1 MKRKNKYVSKPWFF
15 IVAVVV
21 ILFTVASFFGLDDY
35 YGDMRSLYVK
45 GAGDIRWGIDISGG
59 VEAIF
64 APDLDSNNDGK
75 DDIDPGSIS
84 DSDMDSAKQVIETRM
99 LYNNITDY
107 EVYTDYDNKQIIVR
121 FPWQSDDES
130 YDPTA
135 AIDELGE
142 TAMLTFYKGS
152 DNTGEVVL
160 QGAAD
165 IKGASYGGYDT
176 ENGSYVVSLELTGQG
191 STKFAA
197 ATKAQIGKS
206 IAIYMDDNLLSAP
219 TVNTQ
224 ITDGK
229 AIITG
234 MATAEEATDLAQKIN
249 AGALP
254 FALSVDDSKLQVI
267 SPILGSEALN
277 VMLIAGII
285 AFIVICLMMV
295 LRYRLPGSI
304 ACIALA
310 GQAGLM
316 IAAISGFFPGT
327 DSFTMT
333 LPGIA
338 GIILAIGFGVDAN
351 VITAE
356 RIKEEFKKGKTIDG
370 AISQGYSNA
379 FSSILDGNI
388 TNVIVAL
395 VLLAAFGTPD
405 SALGQLFGFLFPF
418 LSSSVTGNIYSFGYT
433 LIVGVIANFIMGIF
447 ASRIML
453 MGISRFKFL
462 RKPWLYCAPKAEEKK
477 DAEKPKFWE
486 KFDFAANLKKYSI
499 VIVAIMLVGVILT
512 AVFGI
517 GFDIN
522 FAGGSRF
529 TYSYTGD
536 VDKDTVKQVISDK
549 LGIEPTISESTD
561 YSSDETKLVIS
572 FSGDVTEKVD
582 KAKLEAILKEANKTT
597 ESQVTD
603 SSTTSS
609 ATSSTESSKVES
621 TTSSNEATSSEV
633 TSSNT
638 SSEAT
643 SSTTESTTSEATSSV
658 TESAIGSTVTSTTS
672 STTESTASTTT
683 SSTTSAVTSSK
694 EEVVTESMVGI
705 QSAMTYILQT
715 NFKDNNFKSLDG
727 NTVNPTLAGAFL
739 VKSLFALV
747 LAGVLIIVYIGIRFR
762 KIGGISAGVCAFAA
776 LLHDVII
783 AFFACVICGLD
794 IDTNFFAVALT
805 LFGYSLNAT
814 IVIFDRVRENRKF
827 YPSLPVREQVNK
839 SIRETLARS
848 IVTSLT
854 TFAAII
860 SIVIVAEFFG
870 VTALRTFAIPMAVG
884 VVAGCVSSVF
894 LAGPLWVKW
903 MEYKASKE
911 TAKKA
916 K

>member
-64 APDLDSNNDGK
+64 APDLDSDNDGK
-75 DDIDPGSIS
+75 DDINPDTIS

-130 YDPTA
+130 YDPMVA
-135 AIDELGE
+135 VDELGE

-152 DNTGEVVL
+152 DNTGEKVL
-160 QGAAD
+160 QGATD
-165 IKGASYGGYDT
+165 IKGASYGGYQSDET
-176 ENGSYVVSLELTGQG
+176 GKGSYVVSLELTDTGA
-191 STKFAA
+191 SKFAA
-197 ATKAQIGKS
+197 ATAAQKGKQ
-206 IAIYMDDNLLSAP
+206 IAIYMDETLLSAP
-219 TVNTQ
+219 TVHTE

-234 MATAEEATDLAQKIN
+234 MATAEEASELAQKIN

-285 AFIVICLMMV
+285 AFAIICLMMI
-295 LRYRLPGSI
+295 LRYRLPGTI
-304 ACIALA
+304 ACVALA

-338 GIILAIGFGVDAN
+338 GIILAIGFGIDAN
-351 VITAE
+351 VIVVE

-370 AISQGYSNA
+370 AIQQGYSNA

-405 SALGQLFGFLFPF
+405 SILGQIFGFLFPF

-433 LIVGVIANFIMGIF
+433 LIVGVIANFVMGIF
-447 ASRIML
+447 ASRLML
-453 MGISRFKFL
+453 MGVSRFKFL
-462 RKPWLYCAPKAEEKK
+462 RKPSLYCAPKAKAEGVE
-477 DAEKPKFWE
+477 EKPKFWE
-486 KFDFAANLKKYSI
+486 KFDFAANLKKYAI
-499 VIVAIMLVGVILT
+499 VVVAVMLVGVILT

-536 VDKDTVKQVISDK
+536 VDKETVKQVITDK
-549 LGIEPTISESTD
+549 LGVEPTISESTD
-561 YSSDETKLVIS
+561 YSSDATKLVIS
-572 FSGDVTEKVD
+572 FSGDITEKID
-582 KAKLEAILKEANKTT
+582 DAKLEAILKEANKTT
-597 ESQVTD
+597 A
-603 SSTTSS
+603 STTSS
-609 ATSSTESSKVES
+609 DASNTTSATESSKVES
-621 TTSSNEATSSEV
+621 TTSSEVASSDTSSVTSSEV
-633 TSSNT
+633 
-638 SSEAT
+638 
-643 SSTTESTTSEATSSV
+643 
-658 TESAIGSTVTSTTS
+658 TS
-672 STTESTASTTT
+672 STTESTASSTTSSTASTTT
-683 SSTTSAVTSSK
+683 SSTASATTSS
-694 EEVVTESMVGI
+694 EEETANESMVGI
-705 QSAMTYILQT
+705 QTAMTYILQT

-747 LAGVLIIVYIGIRFR
+747 LAGALIVLYIGIRFR
-762 KIGGISAGVCAFAA
+762 KIGGISAAVCAFAA
-776 LLHDVII
+776 LFHDVII
-783 AFFACVICGLD
+783 AFFACVIFGLE

-839 SIRETLARS
+839 SIRETMARS
-848 IVTSLT
+848 IFTSLT

-884 VVAGCVSSVF
+884 VIAGCVSSVF

-903 MEYKASKE
+903 SEYKASKE
-911 TAKKA
+911 PAKKA
-916 K
+916 KK

>member
-64 APDLDSNNDGK
+64 APDLDSDNDGK
-75 DDIDPGSIS
+75 DDIDPDTIS
-84 DSDMDSAKQVIETRM
+84 NSDMDSAKQVIETRM

-130 YDPTA
+130 YDPMA
-135 AIDELGE
+135 AVDELGE

-152 DNTGEVVL
+152 DNTGEKVL

-165 IKGASYGGYDT
+165 IKGASYGGYQSD
-176 ENGSYVVSLELTGQG
+176 ESGKGSYVVSLELTSQG
-191 STKFAA
+191 ATKFAA

-206 IAIYMDDNLLSAP
+206 IAIYMDDTLLSAP
-219 TVNTQ
+219 TVNTE

-234 MATAEEATDLAQKIN
+234 MATAEEATELAQKIN

-254 FALSVDDSKLQVI
+254 FALSVDNSKLQVI

-285 AFIVICLMMV
+285 AFIIICLMMII
-295 LRYRLPGSI
+295 RYRLPGTI
-304 ACIALA
+304 ACVALA

-338 GIILAIGFGVDAN
+338 GIILAIGFGIDAN
-351 VITAE
+351 VIVAE

-370 AISQGYSNA
+370 AIQQGYSNA

-405 SALGQLFGFLFPF
+405 SILGQVFGFLFPF

-447 ASRIML
+447 ASRLML

-462 RKPWLYCAPKAEEKK
+462 RKPSLYCAPKAKAEGVE
-477 DAEKPKFWE
+477 EKPKFWE

-512 AVFGI
+512 AIFGI

-536 VDKDTVKQVISDK
+536 VDKETVKQVITDK

-561 YSSDETKLVIS
+561 YSSDATKLVIS
-572 FSGDVTEKVD
+572 FSGDVTEKID
-582 KAKLEAILKEANKTT
+582 DAKLEAILKEANASEHSDHDHDHDT
-597 ESQVTD
+597 
-603 SSTTSS
+603 
-609 ATSSTESSKVES
+609 ES
-621 TTSSNEATSSEV
+621 TTSNTTSSEVASSDTSSVTSSEV
-633 TSSNT
+633 TSS
-638 SSEAT
+638 
-643 SSTTESTTSEATSSV
+643 TTESTDS
-658 TESAIGSTVTSTTS
+658 STTS
-672 STTESTASTTT
+672 STASTTT
-683 SSTTSAVTSSK
+683 SSTASATTSS
-694 EEVVTESMVGI
+694 EEETANESMVGI
-705 QSAMTYILQT
+705 QTAMTYILQT

-747 LAGVLIIVYIGIRFR
+747 LAGALIVLYIGIRFR
-762 KIGGISAGVCAFAA
+762 KIGGISAGICAFAA
-776 LLHDVII
+776 LFHDVII
-783 AFFACVICGLD
+783 AFFACVIFGLE

-827 YPSLPVREQVNK
+827 YPTLSVREQVNK
-839 SIRETLARS
+839 SIRETIARS
-848 IVTSLT
+848 IFTSLT

-884 VVAGCVSSVF
+884 VIAGCVSSVF

-903 MEYKASKE
+903 SEHKASKE
-911 TAKKA
+911 PAKKA
-916 K
+916 KK

>member
-64 APDLDSNNDGK
+64 APDLDSDNDGK
-75 DDIDPGSIS
+75 DDINPNTIS
-84 DSDMDSAKQVIETRM
+84 DGDMDSAKQVIETRM

-130 YDPTA
+130 YDPIA
-135 AIDELGE
+135 AVDELGE

-152 DNTGEVVL
+152 DNTGEKVL

-165 IKGASYGGYDT
+165 IKGASYGGYQTD
-176 ENGSYVVSLELTGQG
+176 ESGKGSYVVSLELTSQG
-191 STKFAA
+191 ATKFAA

-206 IAIYMDDNLLSAP
+206 IAIYMDDTLLSAP
-219 TVNTQ
+219 TVDTE

-234 MATAEEATDLAQKIN
+234 MATAEEATELAQKIN

-254 FALSVDDSKLQVI
+254 FALSVDNSKLQVI

-285 AFIVICLMMV
+285 AFAIICLMMII
-295 LRYRLPGSI
+295 RYRLPGTI
-304 ACIALA
+304 ACVALA

-338 GIILAIGFGVDAN
+338 GIILAIGFGIDAN
-351 VITAE
+351 VIVVE

-370 AISQGYSNA
+370 AIQQGYSNA

-405 SALGQLFGFLFPF
+405 SILGQIFGFLFPF

-447 ASRIML
+447 ASRLML
-453 MGISRFKFL
+453 MGISRFKIF
-462 RKPWLYCAPKAEEKK
+462 RKPSLYCAPKSKAEGVE
-477 DAEKPKFWE
+477 EKPKFWE
-486 KFDFAANLKKYSI
+486 KVDFAANLKKYSI

-512 AVFGI
+512 AIFGI

-536 VDKDTVKQVISDK
+536 VDKETVKQVITDK

-561 YSSDETKLVIS
+561 YSSDATKLVIS
-572 FSGDVTEKVD
+572 FSGDITEKID
-582 KAKLEAILKEANKTT
+582 DAKLEAILKEANASEHSDHDHDHDT
-597 ESQVTD
+597 
-603 SSTTSS
+603 
-609 ATSSTESSKVES
+609 ES
-621 TTSSNEATSSEV
+621 TTSNTTSSEVASSDTSSVTSSEV
-633 TSSNT
+633 TSS
-638 SSEAT
+638 
-643 SSTTESTTSEATSSV
+643 TTESTDS
-658 TESAIGSTVTSTTS
+658 STTS
-672 STTESTASTTT
+672 STASTTT
-683 SSTTSAVTSSK
+683 SSTASATTSS
-694 EEVVTESMVGI
+694 EEETANESMVGI
-705 QSAMTYILQT
+705 QTAMTYILQT
-715 NFKDNNFKSLDG
+715 NFKDNDFKSLDG

-739 VKSLFALV
+739 VKSVFALIIAGALIV
-747 LAGVLIIVYIGIRFR
+747 LYIGIRFR

-776 LLHDVII
+776 LFHDVII
-783 AFFACVICGLD
+783 AFFACVIFGLE

-827 YPSLPVREQVNK
+827 YPSLSVREQVNK
-839 SIRETLARS
+839 SIRETVARS
-848 IVTSLT
+848 IFTSLT

-884 VVAGCVSSVF
+884 VIAGCVSSVF

-903 MEYKASKE
+903 MEYKTPKE
-911 TAKKA
+911 SVKKT
-916 K
+916 KK

>member
-15 IVAVVV
+15 IIAVVV

-64 APDLDSNNDGK
+64 APDLDSDNDGK
-75 DDIDPGSIS
+75 DDINPDGIS

-130 YDPTA
+130 YDPMA
-135 AIDELGE
+135 AVDELGE

-176 ENGSYVVSLELTGQG
+176 ENQSYVVSLELTNQG
-191 STKFAA
+191 ATKFAA

-206 IAIYMDDNLLSAP
+206 IAIYMDDTLLSAP
-219 TVNTQ
+219 TVNTE
-224 ITDGK
+224 ISNGK

-234 MATAEEATDLAQKIN
+234 MATAEEASELAQKIN

-285 AFIVICLMMV
+285 AFIIICLMMV
-295 LRYRLPGSI
+295 LRYRLPGII

-310 GQAGLM
+310 GQAGGM

-379 FSSILDGNI
+379 FSSILDGNL

-405 SALGQLFGFLFPF
+405 SVLGQIFGFLFPF

-433 LIVGVIANFIMGIF
+433 LIVGVIFNFIMGIF

-453 MGISRFKFL
+453 MGVSRFKFL
-462 RKPWLYCAPKAEEKK
+462 RKPWLYCAPKAEVKK
-477 DAEKPKFWE
+477 ETEKPKFWE
-486 KFDFAANLKKYSI
+486 KFDFVANLKKVSI
-499 VIVAIMLVGVILT
+499 VVVAIMLVGVILT
-512 AVFGI
+512 AIFGI

-536 VDKDTVKQVISDK
+536 VDKETVKQVIVDN
-549 LGIEPTISESTD
+549 LGVEPSISESTD
-561 YSSDETKLVIS
+561 YSSDATKLVIS
-572 FSGDVTEKVD
+572 FSGDITEKVD
-582 KAKLEAILKEANKTT
+582 EAKLEAILKDANKTT
-597 ESQVTD
+597 ESNTTSSNG
-603 SSTTSS
+603 SSTTS
-609 ATSSTESSKVES
+609 ATESSKVES
-621 TTSSNEATSSEV
+621 TVSSNEA

-643 SSTTESTTSEATSSV
+643 SSK
-658 TESAIGSTVTSTTS
+658 TESAIGSTVSSTTS
-672 STTESTASTTT
+672 STS
-683 SSTTSAVTSSK
+683 SSTTSS
-694 EEVVTESMVGI
+694 EEETANESMVGI
-705 QSAMTYILQT
+705 QTAMTYILET

-747 LAGVLIIVYIGIRFR
+747 LAGVLITLYIGIRFR

-776 LLHDVII
+776 LLHDVVI
-783 AFFACVICGLD
+783 AFFACAICGLD

-839 SIRETLARS
+839 SIRETFARS

-854 TFAAII
+854 TFASII
-860 SIVIVAEFFG
+860 SIVVVAEFFG

-884 VVAGCVSSVF
+884 VIAGCISSVF

-911 TAKKA
+911 PQKKA
-916 K
+916 KK